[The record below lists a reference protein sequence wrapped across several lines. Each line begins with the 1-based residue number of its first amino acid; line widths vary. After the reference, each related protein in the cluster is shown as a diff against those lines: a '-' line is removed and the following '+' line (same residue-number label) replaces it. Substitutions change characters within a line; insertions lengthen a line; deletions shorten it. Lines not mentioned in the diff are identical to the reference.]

1 MSRVRRT
8 LGVLAIAATVSLGAA
23 LWARSSGTHLSV
35 AWVALGAAAQDSLS
49 PVMIARGD
57 SIFRGQLAGGTCFT
71 CHGQQA
77 RGMVG
82 LGPDL
87 TDTTWLN
94 TDGTYSGIV
103 EVISKGVPRPRKAIA
118 PMLPMG
124 GARLSQ
130 EQIRAAG
137 AFVYSLRKGD

>member
-1 MSRVRRT
+1 
-8 LGVLAIAATVSLGAA
+8 
-23 LWARSSGTHLSV
+23 
-35 AWVALGAAAQDSLS
+35 
-49 PVMIARGD
+49 
-57 SIFRGQLAGGTCFT
+57 
-71 CHGQQA
+71 
-77 RGMVG
+77 MVG